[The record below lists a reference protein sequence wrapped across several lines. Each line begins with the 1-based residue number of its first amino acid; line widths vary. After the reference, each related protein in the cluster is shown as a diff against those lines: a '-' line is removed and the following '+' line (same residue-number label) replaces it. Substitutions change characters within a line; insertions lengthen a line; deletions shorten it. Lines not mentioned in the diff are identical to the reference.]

1 MVIVTEARAIS
12 SFSLLVTIIIG
23 FFRLFPPPK
32 PIKTG
37 GKPFFFLI
45 RGWENGWEL
54 SNEGN
59 RV

>member
-37 GKPFFFLI
+37 GTPFFFDK
-45 RGWENGWEL
+45 
-54 SNEGN
+54 
-59 RV
+59 RVGKRVGTFE